1 MTHEGHDRTSDA
13 ASPDDRSRREFVTL
27 SAAVGL
33 AASTGAMSA
42 AAANVIETDV
52 TIPTPDGSC
61 DGAFFHLAN
70 GSHPGVLVW
79 TDVFGLRPVYRDLG
93 RRLASVGYSVLVP
106 NPFYRTAKAPVFTD
120 VPSFNFQSDADRAKL
135 PPLTGPLSAPGAVES
150 DAKAYIAFLD
160 AQPQVNKSKKIGSQG
175 YCSGGP
181 HMIRTAAAVPERVG
195 AGASFHG
202 GGLVTEKPDSPHL
215 LAPSIKARL
224 YIAVAGS
231 DDQKQPDAKDKL
243 REAFA
248 AAKVA
253 AEIEVYPRD
262 QHGWCIADMPMQAD
276 GTPIYN
282 KADAERAWIKLL
294 GLYHSALG

>member
-1 MTHEGHDRTSDA
+1 MTPEEQNRKSDA

-52 TIPTPDGSC
+52 SIPTPDGNC
-61 DGAFFHLAN
+61 DGVFFHLAN

-106 NPFYRTAKAPVFTD
+106 NPFYRTGKAPLFTD
-120 VPSFNFQSDADRAKL
+120 VSSFNFQSEADRAKL
-135 PPLTGPLSAPGAVES
+135 PPLTEPLSAPGAVES

-175 YCSGGP
+175 YCAGGP
-181 HMIRTAAAVPERVG
+181 HMLRTAAAVPERVG

-202 GGLVTEKPDSPHL
+202 GGLVTDKPDSPHL

-224 YIAVAGS
+224 YIAVAGN

-248 AAKVA
+248 AAKVP

-282 KADAERAWIKLL
+282 KPDAERAWIKLL